1 MNARWRVVFGCL
13 GCFTLLMVLVAFFV
27 FAFALREIA
36 FPKVAVLPVEGLLLS
51 GESEISLTMDV
62 TGSRTVSRLLRRAAQ
77 DAQIRALVVYV
88 DSPGG
93 SAAAAQEIFE
103 AIQRFKN
110 RTGRPVVAAMG
121 DVAASGGYYVAAAAD
136 KIYALPSTLTGS
148 IGAIWQSVNM
158 EKLLAQLGIRAET
171 LKAGRFK
178 DTGSLF
184 RPMTPQERELLQQLL
199 NDVHEQFIAD
209 VAKGRRLPVAKVRAV
224 ADGRILTGR
233 MALKVGLV
241 DELGALDD
249 AIQFARRQANLPADA
264 PIVTLKERRSL
275 FDRFFGVAAPL
286 PFPRALATEP
296 LLLHMDGRLG
306 IGVSAL
312 LWQGMANLR

>member
-1 MNARWRVVFGCL
+1 M
-13 GCFTLLMVLVAFFV
+13 AFFV
-27 FAFALREIA
+27 FAFALRDLA
-36 FPKVAVLPVEGLLLS
+36 LPKVAVLPVEGLLLS
-51 GESEISLTMDV
+51 GESESALTMDV
-62 TGSRTVSRLLRRAAQ
+62 TGSRTISRLLRRAAENPS
-77 DAQIRALVVYV
+77 IRALVVYV

-93 SAAAAQEIFE
+93 SAAAAQEIFQ

-110 RTGRPVVAAMG
+110 RTGRPVIAAMG

-148 IGAIWQSVNM
+148 IGVIWQSINM

-178 DTGSLF
+178 DVGSLF
-184 RPMTPQERELLQQLL
+184 RPMAPQERELLQQLL
-199 NDVHEQFIAD
+199 NDVYEQFIAD
-209 VAKGRRLPVAKVRAV
+209 VAKGRRLPVAKVQAV
-224 ADGRILTGR
+224 ADGRVLTGR
-233 MALKVGLV
+233 MALRVGLV
-241 DELGALDD
+241 DELGTLDD
-249 AIQFARRQANLPADA
+249 ALRFARRQANLPASA

-275 FDRFFGVAAPL
+275 FDRLFGAAAPL
-286 PFPRALATEP
+286 PFPKALVTEP

>member
-1 MNARWRVVFGCL
+1 MNARRRVVFGCL
-13 GCFTLLMVLVAFFV
+13 GCFTLVMVLMAFFV
-27 FAFALREIA
+27 FAFALRDLA
-36 FPKVAVLPVEGLLLS
+36 LPKVAVLPVEGLLLS
-51 GESEISLTMDV
+51 GESESALTMDV
-62 TGSRTVSRLLRRAAQ
+62 TGSRTISRLLRRAAENPS
-77 DAQIRALVVYV
+77 IRALVVYV

-93 SAAAAQEIFE
+93 SAAAAQEIFQ

-110 RTGRPVVAAMG
+110 RTGRPVIAAMG

-148 IGAIWQSVNM
+148 IGVIWQSINM

-178 DTGSLF
+178 DVGSLF
-184 RPMTPQERELLQQLL
+184 RPMAPQERELLQQLL
-199 NDVHEQFIAD
+199 NDVYEQFIAD
-209 VAKGRRLPVAKVRAV
+209 VAKGRRLPVAKVQAV
-224 ADGRILTGR
+224 ADGRVLTGR
-233 MALKVGLV
+233 MALRVGLV
-241 DELGALDD
+241 DELGTLDD
-249 AIQFARRQANLPADA
+249 ALRFARRQANLPASA
-264 PIVTLKERRSL
+264 PIVTLKERRYL
-275 FDRFFGVAAPL
+275 FDRLFGAAAPL
-286 PFPRALATEP
+286 PFPKALVTEP

>member
-1 MNARWRVVFGCL
+1 MNARWRVVLGCV
-13 GCFTLLMVLVAFFV
+13 GCFTLLIVLVAFSL
-27 FAFALREIA
+27 FAFSLRDLAL
-36 FPKVAVLPVEGLLLS
+36 PKIAVLPIEGLLLS
-51 GESEISLTMDV
+51 GESESALTMDV
-62 TGSRTVSRLLRRAAQ
+62 TGSRTISRLLRRAA
-77 DAQIRALVVYV
+77 DNPHIRALVVYV

-93 SAAAAQEIFE
+93 SAAAAQEIFQ

-110 RTGRPVVAAMG
+110 RTGHPVIAAMG

-148 IGAIWQSVNM
+148 IGVMWQSVNM

-178 DTGSLF
+178 DMGSLF

-209 VAKGRRLPVAKVRAV
+209 VAKGRRLPVVKVRAV
-224 ADGRILTGR
+224 ADGRVLTGR

-241 DELGALDD
+241 DELGTLDD
-249 AIQFARRQANLPADA
+249 AIRFARNQANLPASA

-275 FDRFFGVAAPL
+275 FDRFFGAAAPL
-286 PFPRALATEP
+286 PFPKALVTEP

-306 IGVSAL
+306 IGISAL

>member
-1 MNARWRVVFGCL
+1 M
-13 GCFTLLMVLVAFFV
+13 AFFV
-27 FAFALREIA
+27 FAFALRDLA
-36 FPKVAVLPVEGLLLS
+36 LPKVAVLPVEGLLLS
-51 GESEISLTMDV
+51 GESESALTMDV
-62 TGSRTVSRLLRRAAQ
+62 TGSRTISRLLRRAAENPS
-77 DAQIRALVVYV
+77 IRALVVYV

-93 SAAAAQEIFE
+93 SAAAAQEIFQ

-110 RTGRPVVAAMG
+110 RTGRPVIAAMG

-148 IGAIWQSVNM
+148 IGVIWQSINM

-178 DTGSLF
+178 DVGSLF
-184 RPMTPQERELLQQLL
+184 RPMAPQERELLQQLL
-199 NDVHEQFIAD
+199 NDVYEQFIAD
-209 VAKGRRLPVAKVRAV
+209 VARGRRLPVAKVQAV
-224 ADGRILTGR
+224 ADGRVLTGR
-233 MALKVGLV
+233 MALRVGLV
-241 DELGALDD
+241 DELGTLDD
-249 AIQFARRQANLPADA
+249 ALQFARRQANLPASA

-275 FDRFFGVAAPL
+275 FDRLFGAAAPL
-286 PFPRALATEP
+286 PFPKALVTEP

>member
-1 MNARWRVVFGCL
+1 MNARRRVVFGCL
-13 GCFTLLMVLVAFFV
+13 GCFTLVMVLMAFFV
-27 FAFALREIA
+27 FAFALRDLA
-36 FPKVAVLPVEGLLLS
+36 LPKVAVLPVEGLLLS
-51 GESEISLTMDV
+51 GESESALTMDV
-62 TGSRTVSRLLRRAAQ
+62 TGSRTISRLLRRAAENPS
-77 DAQIRALVVYV
+77 IRALVVYV

-93 SAAAAQEIFE
+93 SAAAAQEIFQ

-110 RTGRPVVAAMG
+110 RTGRPVIAAMG

-148 IGAIWQSVNM
+148 IGVIWQSINM

-178 DTGSLF
+178 DVGSPF
-184 RPMTPQERELLQQLL
+184 RPMAPQERELLQQLL
-199 NDVHEQFIAD
+199 NDVYEQFIAD
-209 VAKGRRLPVAKVRAV
+209 VAKGRRLPVAKVQAV
-224 ADGRILTGR
+224 ADGRVLTGR
-233 MALKVGLV
+233 MALRVGLV
-241 DELGALDD
+241 DELGTLDD
-249 AIQFARRQANLPADA
+249 ALQFARRQANLPASA
-264 PIVTLKERRSL
+264 PIVTIKERRSL
-275 FDRFFGVAAPL
+275 FARLFGAAAPL
-286 PFPRALATEP
+286 PFPKALVTEP

>member
-1 MNARWRVVFGCL
+1 
-13 GCFTLLMVLVAFFV
+13 MVLMAFFV
-27 FAFALREIA
+27 FAVALRDLA
-36 FPKVAVLPVEGLLLS
+36 LPKVAVLPVEGLLLS
-51 GESEISLTMDV
+51 GESESALTMDV
-62 TGSRTVSRLLRRAAQ
+62 TGSRTISRLLRRAAENPS
-77 DAQIRALVVYV
+77 IRALVVYV

-93 SAAAAQEIFE
+93 SAAAAQEIFQ

-110 RTGRPVVAAMG
+110 RTGRPVIAAMG

-148 IGAIWQSVNM
+148 IGVIWQSINM

-178 DTGSLF
+178 DVGSLF
-184 RPMTPQERELLQQLL
+184 RPMAPQERELLQQLL
-199 NDVHEQFIAD
+199 NDVYEQFIAD
-209 VAKGRRLPVAKVRAV
+209 VAKGRRLPVAKVQAV
-224 ADGRILTGR
+224 ADGRVLTGR
-233 MALKVGLV
+233 MALRVGLV
-241 DELGALDD
+241 DELGTLDD
-249 AIQFARRQANLPADA
+249 ALRFARRQANLPASA
-264 PIVTLKERRSL
+264 PIVTLKERRYL
-275 FDRFFGVAAPL
+275 FDRLFGAAAPL
-286 PFPRALATEP
+286 PFPKALVTEP